1 MVSRLPQVSGDN
13 DEVDA
18 ILKAWRGL
26 LPYADLTPLSVF
38 SRVSRLARHLDQARR
53 DAFSSV
59 DLEPWAFDVLSA
71 LRRAGEPFALTP
83 GALMQQS
90 LVSSGTMT
98 NRIDRLEERGLVR
111 RSAHPEDRRAILVEL
126 TEDGKKRADAAI
138 TKLMDTERDWMGDLT
153 DDDVTELAGLLRK
166 LLLPFDAQAR

>member
-1 MVSRLPQVSGDN
+1 MVSGSPQVSGDN

-18 ILKAWRGL
+18 ILKAWRSL

-83 GALMQQS
+83 GVLMQQS

-98 NRIDRLEERGLVR
+98 NRIDRLEQRGLVQ
-111 RSAHPEDRRAILVEL
+111 RSAHPEDRRAILVQL
-126 TEDGKKRADAAI
+126 TDQGKRHADAAI
-138 TKLMDTERDWMGDLT
+138 TKLMDTERDWLGDLT
-153 DDDVTELAGLLRK
+153 DKDVTQLADLLRQ
-166 LLLPFDAQAR
+166 LLLPFDAQTR

>member
-1 MVSRLPQVSGDN
+1 MVPSSALPDG
-13 DEVDA
+13 DEVDG
-18 ILKAWRGL
+18 ILKAWRSL
-26 LPYADLTPLSVF
+26 LPHADLTPLSVF

-53 DAFSSV
+53 EAFSSV

-83 GALMQQS
+83 GVLMQQS

-111 RSAHPEDRRAILVEL
+111 RCDHPEDRRAILVEL
-126 TEDGKKRADAAI
+126 TEDGKRHADAAI
-138 TKLMDTERDWMGDLT
+138 TTLMATERDWLGDLSEA
-153 DDDVTELAGLLRK
+153 DVNELARLLRSV
-166 LLLPFDAQAR
+166 LLPFDAQSR